1 MLNLDKETTKYIDFE
16 RNNEIQKPVL
26 PTGICKERDAQN
38 RALKFINFRKLK
50 MEALKRF
57 VFYDTDK

>member
-1 MLNLDKETTKYIDFE
+1 
-16 RNNEIQKPVL
+16 VL
-26 PTGICKERDAQN
+26 PTGVCKERDAQN